1 MAKLK
6 RMPRLEFEMTIGSS
20 TAEPVEV
27 PELPVGSIELQ
38 VPPEQA
44 EAQGPGN
51 VLATLIPMM
60 GSMGV
65 MVFMAFSDTSNVRNL
80 MMGGAMVVAMVAM
93 LVFNVYRQVS
103 GHRRKVDTLR
113 REYLAYLSD
122 TRKLVRDAARR
133 QRIYT
138 NWNLPDPRSLVL
150 VAEEGSRLWER
161 EPGDDNILD
170 VRVGSGSQDL
180 SVDLRQSPVPTTAE
194 TDPVCLSAMNRF
206 LNTHAAVDDMP
217 LGVSVGEFSHLEVA
231 GESGMTRALT
241 RGLVAHLATFVSPD
255 QLRIAVLCSPQAL
268 PEWEWLKWLPH
279 ARSTEEADALGA
291 CRMVTTDY
299 VQLTQLLGAPVT
311 SRVAFEGRA
320 GFAVWPHVLLIV
332 DDTALPPATRLGS
345 REGTNGVTV
354 VSLPTSWGSLT
365 SLTTLRMLLHPPVE
379 NETRGRMEV
388 VILDRE
394 PVVAVPDAMSI
405 EQAEAVARRMAKW
418 TGQDRPEADTPAGRA
433 DAKRTSD
440 LMELLN
446 LGDVRDFDPE
456 RQWVPRLGRDRLRVP
471 FGVTPEGVPVAL
483 DIKESAQF
491 GMGPHGLL
499 IGATGSGKSEV
510 LRTLVLALALTHS
523 PEQLNFVLVDFKGG
537 ATFAGMSELPHVSA
551 MISNLES
558 ELFLVDR
565 MEDAIR
571 GEMTRRQEVL
581 RKAGNYANVSDYETD
596 RMAGKHNFAPLPAL
610 FLVLDEFSELLSA
623 KPEFIETFVA
633 VGRLGRSMSIHL
645 LLASQR
651 LDEGRLRGLDS
662 HLSYRVGLR
671 TFSAQESRSVLGVP
685 DAYELPSVPGVGYLK
700 TGTEKM
706 SRFRAAYVASPPP
719 PRSGAAAVGV
729 RGAASAPPRLFR
741 FTVQPQLEVEPEPV
755 VEIEAPVVQAALAG
769 DERWSD
775 MSQIDIAVAKMQGK
789 GMPAHKVWLPPLDEP
804 DTLDALLP
812 GLAVDPD
819 LGLISKQAREAG
831 RLRLVLGT
839 VDVPLEQRRE
849 SLVFDLAGA
858 GGHLAVVGGPMSG
871 KSTALRTLVMA
882 LSLINTPAE
891 AQFYILDFGGGT
903 FTPFREA
910 AHVAGVASRDRVE
923 EVNRM
928 VAEIEGIVADREMY
942 FQHHRIDSM
951 ATYRQ
956 GRDEGRFDDGY
967 GDVFLVVDGWGTLRS
982 DFEDLE
988 QRLLTLA
995 GRALTFGVHFVVSA
1009 ARWMELR
1016 QQVRDVIS
1024 SRLELRLG
1032 DTSDSELNRKIAAL
1046 VPAKRPGRGIEA
1058 RGLHV
1063 LVGLPRADGVHDA
1076 SSLSAGVANLLAQI
1090 NAAWT
1095 GRPGPKLRLLPTL
1108 VELGEV
1114 QEMAPDSTELLLGVE
1129 ESRLGPFTIDPAA
1142 ESHLLLLGDAKSG
1155 KSSFLRLLARE
1166 VMRSNAP
1173 EAAKFVVVDF
1183 RRALLGEISPEYLTS
1198 YLTNREEAVS
1208 DLSDLADFLK
1218 TRLPDNTVTPEQL
1231 RNRSWW
1237 TGSDVWVLVD
1247 DYDLVATSS
1256 GNPVAALQPL
1266 MAQAQD
1272 VGLHLVVVRRSGGA
1286 GRAMYESVLQSMGE
1300 LGATGILLSGNP
1312 EDGALIGRAKPIR
1325 SVPGRAQV
1333 ISRDKGHFAA
1343 QLAWVPP
1350 VL

>member
-6 RMPRLEFEMTIGSS
+6 TMPRLEFEMTIGSS
-20 TAEPVEV
+20 TADQVEV
-27 PELPVGSIELQ
+27 PELPVGAIELQ
-38 VPPEQA
+38 APPEQA

-80 MMGGAMVVAMVAM
+80 LMGGAMVVAMVAM
-93 LVFNVYRQVS
+93 LGFNVYRQVS
-103 GHRRKVDTLR
+103 GHRHKVDALR
-113 REYLAYLSD
+113 REYLAYLAD
-122 TRKLVRDAARR
+122 TRKQVRDAARR
-133 QRIYT
+133 QRAFT
-138 NWNLPDPRSLVL
+138 NWHLPDPRSLVL
-150 VAEEGSRLWER
+150 VAEEGSRIWER
-161 EPGDDNILD
+161 EPHDDGILD

-180 SVDLRQSPVPTTAE
+180 SVDLREPPFAANSN

-206 LNTHAAVDDMP
+206 LNTHGEVDDMP
-217 LGVSVGEFSHLEVA
+217 LGVSIGEFSHLEIA
-231 GESGMTRALT
+231 GDLVMTRALL
-241 RGLVAHLATFVSPD
+241 RGVVAHLATFVAPD
-255 QLRIAVLCSPQAL
+255 QLRVAVLCSPQAL
-268 PEWEWLKWLPH
+268 PEWEWLKWLPQ
-279 ARSTEEADALGA
+279 ARSNEETDALGA
-291 CRMVTTDY
+291 RRMVTTDY
-299 VQLTQLLGAPVT
+299 VELTQLLGSTVT
-311 SRVAFEGRA
+311 SRAAFEGRS

-332 DDTALPPATRLGS
+332 DDTTLPPATRLGS
-345 REGTNGVTV
+345 RDGTSGVTV
-354 VSLPTSWGSLT
+354 VTLPTSWGALT
-365 SLTTLRMLLHPPVE
+365 SLTTLRMLVHPPAE
-379 NETRGRMEV
+379 DETRGRMEV
-388 VILDRE
+388 VILDRD

-418 TGQDRPEADTPAGRA
+418 TGGERPEADTPAGRA
-433 DAKRTSD
+433 DFKRSSD

-581 RKAGNYANVSDYETD
+581 RQAGNYANVSDYEAD
-596 RMAGKHNFAPLPAL
+596 RMAGKHSFPPLPAL

-651 LDEGRLRGLDS
+651 LEEGRLRGLDS

-706 SRFRAAYVASPPP
+706 TRFRAAYVAAPPP
-719 PRSGAAAVGV
+719 ARTGRAVSGP
-729 RGAASAPPRLFR
+729 RGANAAPPRLLR
-741 FTVQPQLEVEPEPV
+741 FTAQLQREPEAEPIEQLE
-755 VEIEAPVVQAALAG
+755 APPVQAQLAG
-769 DERWSD
+769 DERWAD
-775 MSQIDIAVAKMQGK
+775 MSQIDIAVAKMRGK
-789 GMPAHKVWLPPLDEP
+789 GYPAHQVWLPPLDEP
-804 DTLDALLP
+804 DTLDVLLP
-812 GLAVDPD
+812 GLAVDPE
-819 LGLISKQAREAG
+819 LGLISQPARAAG

-849 SLVFDLAGA
+849 SLVFDLSGA

-882 LSLINTPAE
+882 LSLVNTPLE

-903 FTPFREA
+903 FTPFQGA

-942 FQHHRIDSM
+942 FQQHRIDSM

-982 DFEDLE
+982 DFDDLE

-995 GRALTFGVHFVVSA
+995 GRALTFGVHFVLSA

-1016 QQVRDVIS
+1016 QQIRDVIS

-1032 DTSDSELNRKIAAL
+1032 DTSDSEIDRKIAAL

-1058 RGLHV
+1058 RHLHV
-1063 LVGLPRADGVHDA
+1063 LVGLPRADGVSDA
-1076 SSLSAGVANLLAQI
+1076 SSLSAGVATLLGQI
-1090 NAAWT
+1090 STAWT
-1095 GRPGPKLRLLPTL
+1095 GTPGPKLRLLPTM
-1108 VELGEV
+1108 VGVGEV
-1114 QEMAPDSTELLLGVE
+1114 QTMVPDSTELLLGVE

-1155 KSSFLRLLARE
+1155 KSSFLRLIAKE
-1166 VMRSNAP
+1166 VMRLNTAD
-1173 EAAKFVVVDF
+1173 AARFVVVDF
-1183 RRALLGEISPEYLTS
+1183 RRALLGEIPDQYLTS
-1198 YLTNREEAVS
+1198 YLTNKEEATN
-1208 DLSDLADFLK
+1208 DLADLAAFLK
-1218 TRLPDNTVTPEQL
+1218 TRLPDNTVTAEQL

-1237 TGSDVWVLVD
+1237 SGADVWVLVD

-1286 GRAMYESVLQSMGE
+1286 SRAMYESVLQTMGE

-1333 ISRDKGHFAA
+1333 VSRDKGHFAA